1 MKNKI
6 FFVCFYLFFVLT
18 KSSYI
23 NFYCN
28 YNINRNK
35 QLYIKNFCPV
45 ELADN
50 ILNMEQKEELIKSIT
65 DFLPMADSIG
75 SIILNSNKYL
85 INKIFD
91 DEFLDN
97 NSKKSFILNLINIAI
112 SGDNYGGRFL
122 QFYYD
127 LVNKLL

>member
-1 MKNKI
+1 
-6 FFVCFYLFFVLT
+6 
-18 KSSYI
+18 
-23 NFYCN
+23 
-28 YNINRNK
+28 
-35 QLYIKNFCPV
+35 
-45 ELADN
+45 
-50 ILNMEQKEELIKSIT
+50 MEQKEELIKSIT